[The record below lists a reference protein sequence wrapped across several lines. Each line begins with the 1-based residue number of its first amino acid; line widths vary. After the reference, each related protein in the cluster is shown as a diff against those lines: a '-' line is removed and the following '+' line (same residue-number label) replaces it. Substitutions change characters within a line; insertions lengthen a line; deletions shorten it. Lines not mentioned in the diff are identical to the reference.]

1 VEESVARDVVE
12 RLRARGAFAH
22 AHPVGVYRYSV
33 RIVIPDGREA
43 IWDADGA
50 AGLEAVI
57 MRNGVLV
64 GLVEHVDGSE
74 HFDVAQVVDAIL
86 RADYDAPLSRAPRTP
101 PRTDDG
107 GALKPPA
114 PPTPPPAARPDGVA
128 GKMRR
133 LLGLGD

>member
-1 VEESVARDVVE
+1 MEESIARDVVE

-22 AHPVGVYRYSV
+22 AHPVGVYRHSV

-64 GLVEHVDGSE
+64 GLVDHIAGSE
-74 HFDVAQVVDAIL
+74 SFDVPQIVDAIL
-86 RADYDAPLSRAPRTP
+86 RADYDAPVTRSKPAPRTA
-101 PRTDDG
+101 DDG
-107 GALKPPA
+107 STPPVPPTAPPA
-114 PPTPPPAARPDGVA
+114 PPPLVDRVR
-128 GKMRR
+128 RR
-133 LLGLGD
+133 LRGR